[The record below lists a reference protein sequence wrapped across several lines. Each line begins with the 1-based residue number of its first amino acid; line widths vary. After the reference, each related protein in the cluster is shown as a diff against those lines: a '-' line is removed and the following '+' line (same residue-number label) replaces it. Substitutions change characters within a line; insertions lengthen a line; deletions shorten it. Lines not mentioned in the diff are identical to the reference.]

1 MTQSKFTRELE
12 RRYGKQLKDK
22 KKSTMSSFF
31 NIPVKFMDEV
41 YDRGLAAARSTGV
54 RASVNS
60 DDQWARAR
68 LNKFILSVMDSRDG
82 KKVNEGP
89 GQDGD
94 VVLKA
99 LGKVMTLKKARG
111 GTAKYVA
118 RLGGKS
124 YKFGDKNYRDF
135 ILMNSKKSKYYEPLS
150 KERERIKNNYRR
162 RHRGDGLDKI
172 SSGSL
177 SYYLLWNEPTLKESI
192 SDFEKR
198 FKIKIIT

>member
-41 YDRGLAAARSTGV
+41 YDRGLAAARSTGT

-135 ILMNSKKSKYYEPLS
+135 ILMNSKKSKYYEPLP

-172 SSGSL
+172 SPGSL

-192 SDFEKR
+192 ADFEKR